1 MERIAS
7 LIKQLADLQ
16 LQGAAPDLLLSITNE
31 LQVLLQQL
39 VITNTLPETGRRIT
53 MIMPGEMITVA
64 AEAKPV
70 SLQTSAS
77 QEELEAEEKIFEMLQ
92 VDEGEI
98 EAELEE
104 IRKKAEFTQ
113 RIQAKQALLKPGILF
128 DFGDDDDTQTMPTLV
143 HHQKAESAPQ
153 PPISEKPVQPER
165 EELSVN
171 DKLKEDK
178 KDVVQ
183 FLEAAPI
190 KDLRKGIGINDR
202 YQFINDLFRGDE
214 DMYDRSI
221 KTINNFSA
229 FGEANYW
236 IEREL
241 KVKIGWDMSSQV
253 TKNFYA
259 LVKRR
264 FS

>member
-7 LIKQLADLQ
+7 LIKQLTDLHQ
-16 LQGAAPDLLLSITNE
+16 KGAAPDELLGITNE
-31 LQVLLQQL
+31 LQVLLQQSVL
-39 VITNTLPETGRRIT
+39 SNTLPETGKRIT
-53 MIMPGEMITVA
+53 LIMPGEIISSPSQYSRPPEPSV
-64 AEAKPV
+64 
-70 SLQTSAS
+70 LQK
-77 QEELEAEEKIFEMLQ
+77 EAEPEEKVFEMLE

-98 EAELEE
+98 EAELQE
-104 IRKKAEFTQ
+104 IRKKAELTQ
-113 RIQAKQALLKPGILF
+113 KIQAKQAMLKPGILF
-128 DFGDDDDTQTMPTLV
+128 DFGDEDDTQIMPTLV
-143 HHQKAESAPQ
+143 HHQRAEPAPQ
-153 PPISEKPVQPER
+153 PPIIEKPVQKEV

-171 DKLKEDK
+171 DKLKENK
-178 KDVVQ
+178 QEVVQ

-202 YQFINDLFRGDE
+202 YQFINELFRGDE

-241 KVKIGWDMSSQV
+241 KIKIGWDMSSQV
-253 TKNFYA
+253 TKDFYA